1 MNEKKDSV
9 VNRLTEDPEAFQT
22 IADAKKVVCESNR
35 PPHDLECASSELKAV
50 EEAHDKLVAEKNE
63 LILTL
68 ESKTS
73 MAKVMQINFIYFS
86 QNILQDVIS
95 KTERLENMNNDL
107 QSQVN
112 ETNAKIKAENDAH
125 EELKQ
130 SEKKSLAENE
140 ILKEHA
146 RTLNCQLERYEELKK
161 KRDEMIKKVMNVQT
175 EKAELSGLTTN
186 DEFLPDHII
195 INEVKKEADHFCEI
209 QGEIQDSVITLRHN
223 IKDELKATRNAVF
236 EMEKINSKM
245 TESVMTKAIQ
255 DMTSRLK
262 KVKEMKMKR
271 TKQLEEI
278 QNSFDKLGDAKETG
292 SSNVDDIIDLTK
304 LNDDPGEYDYS
315 HEETLSKI
323 RQHHEDVLSD
333 FE

>member
-1 MNEKKDSV
+1 M
-9 VNRLTEDPEAFQT
+9 
-22 IADAKKVVCESNR
+22 
-35 PPHDLECASSELKAV
+35 KAV

-73 MAKVMQINFIYFS
+73 MAKVIQINFIYFS

-95 KTERLENMNNDL
+95 KTESLENMNNDL
-107 QSQVN
+107 QRQVN
-112 ETNAKIKAENDAH
+112 ETNAKIKAENEALD
-125 EELKQ
+125 ELKQ

-161 KRDEMIKKVMNVQT
+161 KRDEMIKKVMNVQK
-175 EKAELSGLTTN
+175 EKEELSGLTNN

-209 QGEIQDSVITLRHN
+209 QGEIQDSVSTLRHN

-236 EMEKINSKM
+236 EMEKVNSEM
-245 TESVMTKAIQ
+245 TESVMTKAKEIQ

-262 KVKEMKMKR
+262 KVKELKMER

-278 QNSFDKLGDAKETG
+278 QNSFDKLDDTKEN
-292 SSNVDDIIDLTK
+292 SNVDGIIDLTNLK
-304 LNDDPGEYDYS
+304 DDLDELTVS
-315 HEETLSKI
+315 HEEALSKI
-323 RQHHEDVLSD
+323 RQHHEDVLFD
-333 FE
+333 FERQLQAVKGKKPWPEKKKANKNKK

>member
-1 MNEKKDSV
+1 
-9 VNRLTEDPEAFQT
+9 
-22 IADAKKVVCESNR
+22 
-35 PPHDLECASSELKAV
+35 
-50 EEAHDKLVAEKNE
+50 
-63 LILTL
+63 
-68 ESKTS
+68 
-73 MAKVMQINFIYFS
+73 
-86 QNILQDVIS
+86 
-95 KTERLENMNNDL
+95 MNNDL
-107 QSQVN
+107 QRQVN
-112 ETNAKIKAENDAH
+112 ETNAKIKAENDVL

-130 SEKKSLAENE
+130 SEKKSLAERE
-140 ILKEHA
+140 ILKEQA

-161 KRDEMIKKVMNVQT
+161 KRDEMIKKVMNVQK
-175 EKAELSGLTTN
+175 EKEDLVGQTNN

-236 EMEKINSKM
+236 EMEKVNSEM
-245 TESVMTKAIQ
+245 TENVMTKAKEIQ

-262 KVKEMKMKR
+262 KVKELKMKR

-333 FE
+333 FERQLQAVKGKNPRPEKKKANKYKK